1 MKFILLVLLLLSLSL
16 EASSPQ
22 MRTFR
27 MQQRHLVLA
36 EFKKLYKQRHLYR
49 HRVRMLRHHRRV
61 KTVDHSTVM
70 RMHRHQTAVA
80 DEAMPQDMVSG
91 MQTNI
96 KTKAN
101 HDLDWMREHMPQT
114 DGDRKREPMHI
125 FDDAASGSEGGE
137 DSAWGPQDGSMQESI
152 SGQGQDVS
160 VPGSESDSDVPH
172 ERPEADVPADTTQPH
187 DESGGEPAAFVPS
200 DGTETAGVPG
210 TQSTDQDGKIPS
222 QMGDGSVT
230 QDIRPRFADP
240 WRRR

>member
-1 MKFILLVLLLLSLSL
+1 MKFVMLVSLLLSLSL

-27 MQQRHLVLA
+27 MQQRHIVLA

-49 HRVRMLRHHRRV
+49 HRVRMLRHHRRI

-70 RMHRHQTAVA
+70 RMHRQQTAVA
-80 DEAMPQDMVSG
+80 DESMPHEMVSG

-125 FDDAASGSEGGE
+125 FDDAASGTGGGE
-137 DSAWGPQDGSMQESI
+137 DSVWGAQDGGMQEPI
-152 SGQGQDVS
+152 SGDGQDARVPVS
-160 VPGSESDSDVPH
+160 GNGDVPH
-172 ERPEADVPADTTQPH
+172 EQPEADVPIVTMQPH
-187 DESGGEPAAFVPS
+187 DEAGEEPAAVVPS
-200 DGTETAGVPG
+200 EGTETVGVPG
-210 TQSTDQDGKIPS
+210 TQHADLDGGMVS
-222 QMGDGSVT
+222 QMEDGSQT